1 MKKVFSRL
9 ISVLVSA
16 VCAYFVWFPLQ
27 YTYNRVEEIS
37 NRTISTNLEKK
48 DLSNKVL
55 STQIESG
62 VWNLAF
68 AGSVILFTL
77 FVVTA
82 GGVLL
87 LTVKELSNGEE
98 TS

>member
-1 MKKVFSRL
+1 
-9 ISVLVSA
+9 
-16 VCAYFVWFPLQ
+16 
-27 YTYNRVEEIS
+27 
-37 NRTISTNLEKK
+37 
-48 DLSNKVL
+48 LSNKVL

>member
-9 ISVLVSA
+9 TSVLVSA
-16 VCAYFVWFPLQ
+16 LCAYLVWFPLQ
-27 YTYNRVEEIS
+27 HTYNRMEEIS
-37 NRTISTNLEKK
+37 NRTISTKLDKK

-62 VWNLAF
+62 VWSLAF
-68 AGSVILFTL
+68 AGSVILFAL

-82 GGVLL
+82 GGILL
-87 LTVKELSNGEE
+87 LTVKQLRSGEE
-98 TS
+98 IS

>member
-9 ISVLVSA
+9 VSVLVSA
-16 VCAYFVWFPLQ
+16 LCAYLVWFPLQ
-27 YTYNRVEEIS
+27 HTYTRMEEIS
-37 NRTISTNLEKK
+37 NRTISTKLDKK

-62 VWNLAF
+62 VWSLAF

-82 GGVLL
+82 GGILL
-87 LTVKELSNGEE
+87 LTVKELRSGEE
-98 TS
+98 IS